1 MPVHVQLEFTPNPD
15 TLKYTVTR
23 PLLERGAAAFTS
35 PEQAEGL
42 SPLASE
48 LFGIRG
54 VAAVLVGHDFVTL
67 TVSDPSAMGDVHAAV
82 QTRLPAFL
90 EGGGEVVTEAWRD
103 RDHEGDFDEVAQQVI
118 EILDAQIRP
127 AVARD
132 GGDIVFDRFDE
143 GVVYLRMKGSCAG
156 CPSSLATLKQ
166 GIETRLRQSI
176 PEVAEVR
183 AI

>member
-15 TLKYTVTR
+15 TLKYTVSR

-35 PEQAEGL
+35 AAEAAED
-42 SPLASE
+42 SPLAAA
-48 LFGIRG
+48 LFGIHG
-54 VAAVLVGHDFVTL
+54 VEAVMIGRDFVTL

-82 QTRLPAFL
+82 QTQLPAFL
-90 EGGGEVVTEAWRD
+90 DGGGEVVTDAWRD
-103 RDHEGDFDEVAQQVI
+103 ADHQGEYDEIAQQVI
-118 EILDAQIRP
+118 EILDTQIRP

-132 GGDIVFDRFDE
+132 GGDIVFDRFE
-143 GVVYLRMKGSCAG
+143 AGVVYLRMKGSCAG

-176 PEVAEVR
+176 PQVAEVR
-183 AI
+183 AL